1 LVTYDYLVIRMA
13 SVKKNRSKQDSTSTT
28 PSPERYDKR
37 VQLAIPLRVMTLD
50 AEKRPQLDMACTLD
64 ISLRGARLYGVRSAA
79 RVGEV
84 VTVERGRSKF
94 ACRVIWIG
102 APDTPQKGQIGV
114 EAVEAGKSFWDK
126 EMREQADQF
135 GPITVDPAQRPPQ
148 GERKRKFPRVNA
160 EVPARVLPQGA
171 ADNDDTFRHGRV
183 TNISETGCLL
193 IGSVGLE
200 IGSHVEV
207 VLDLPNTDV
216 AIRGRVK
223 HSGQDGLG
231 IEFREIR
238 KSDRQL
244 LRYWLQQQQIAA
256 PAQEI
261 AVGAS

>member
-1 LVTYDYLVIRMA
+1 MRMP
-13 SVKKNRSKQDSTSTT
+13 SVKKTRSKQEPASQT

-37 VQLAIPLRVMTLD
+37 VQLAIPLRVVTLD

-64 ISLRGARLYGVRSAA
+64 ISLRGARLYGVRSTA

-114 EAVEAGKSFWDK
+114 EAVEEGKSFWEK

-135 GPITVDPAQRPPQ
+135 GPIAIDPSKRPPQ
-148 GERKRKFPRVNA
+148 GERNRKFQRVKA
-160 EVPARVLPQGA
+160 EVPARVVPQGSP
-171 ADNDDTFRHGRV
+171 DNGEMFRHGRV

-193 IGSVGLE
+193 MGSVGLE
-200 IGSHVEV
+200 IGTHVEV
-207 VLDLPNTDV
+207 ILDLPNTDV

-223 HSGQDGLG
+223 HSGHDGLG

-244 LRYWLQQQQIAA
+244 LRYWLQQQQVVV

>member
-1 LVTYDYLVIRMA
+1 MA
-13 SVKKNRSKQDSTSTT
+13 SVKKTRSKQECNSQI

-94 ACRVIWIG
+94 ACRVIWVG
-102 APDTPQKGQIGV
+102 SPDTPQEGQIGV
-114 EAVEAGKSFWDK
+114 EAVEVGKSFWEK
-126 EMREQADQF
+126 EMREAAEQF
-135 GPITVDPAQRPPQ
+135 TSISLDPMQRVPL
-148 GERKRKFPRVNA
+148 GERKRKFPRVA
-160 EVPARVLPQGA
+160 ADVQARVVPQRTNES
-171 ADNDDTFRHGRV
+171 DETFRHGTV

-193 IGSVGLE
+193 RGSVGLE
-200 IGSHVEV
+200 IGAYVEV
-207 VLDLPNTDV
+207 ILDLPNTDV

-244 LRYWLQQQQIAA
+244 LRYWLQQQATPKEQEAA
-256 PAQEI
+256 A
-261 AVGAS
+261 GAS

>member
-1 LVTYDYLVIRMA
+1 MTILVLRMS
-13 SVKKNRSKQDSTSTT
+13 SVKKTRSKQESTNTA
-28 PSPERYDKR
+28 PGPERYDKR

-50 AEKRPQLDMACTLD
+50 ADNRPQLDMACTLD
-64 ISLRGARLYGVRSAA
+64 ISLRGARLYGVRATA
-79 RVGEV
+79 RIGEV

-114 EAVEAGKSFWDK
+114 EAVEEGKSFWEK

-135 GPITVDPAQRPPQ
+135 GPINIDPSLRPPQ
-148 GERKRKFPRVNA
+148 GERKRKFQRVKA
-160 EVPARVLPQGA
+160 EVPARLVPQG
-171 ADNDDTFRHGRV
+171 DSDSDTFRHGRV

-200 IGSHVEV
+200 IGAHVEV

-244 LRYWLQQQQIAA
+244 LRYWLQQQQVAA
-256 PAQEI
+256 PAKEI
-261 AVGAS
+261 GVGAS

>member
-1 LVTYDYLVIRMA
+1 MA
-13 SVKKNRSKQDSTSTT
+13 PVKKTRSKQDSTSQT

-37 VQLAIPLRVMTLD
+37 VQLAIPLRVVTLGAD
-50 AEKRPQLDMACTLD
+50 KRPQLDMACTLD

-102 APDTPQKGQIGV
+102 APDTSQKGQIGV
-114 EAVEAGKSFWDK
+114 EAVESGKSFWEK
-126 EMREQADQF
+126 EMRETADQYS
-135 GPITVDPAQRPPQ
+135 PITIDPTQRVPQ
-148 GERKRKFPRVNA
+148 GERKRKFQRLTANVQ
-160 EVPARVLPQGA
+160 ARVVPQLRGES
-171 ADNDDTFRHGRV
+171 DDTFSQGRIK
-183 TNISETGCLL
+183 NISETGCLL
-193 IGSVGLE
+193 SGSMGLE
-200 IGSHVEV
+200 IGTHVEV
-207 VLDLPNTDV
+207 ILDLPNTDV

-244 LRYWLQQQQIAA
+244 LRYWLKQQQQLAV
-256 PAQEI
+256 PAQEV

>member
-1 LVTYDYLVIRMA
+1 MP
-13 SVKKNRSKQDSTSTT
+13 SVKKTKMKQESSNTD

-37 VQLAIPLRVMTLD
+37 VQLAIPLRVTTLD
-50 AEKRPQLDMACTLD
+50 ANKRPQLDMACTLD

-114 EAVEAGKSFWDK
+114 EAVEEGKSIWEK

-135 GPITVDPAQRPPQ
+135 GPITVDPNLRPPQ
-148 GERKRKFPRVNA
+148 GERKRKFQRVTA
-160 EVPARVLPQGA
+160 EVPARVLPHGNA
-171 ADNDDTFRHGRV
+171 EDDETFRHGRV

-193 IGSVGLE
+193 KGSVGLE
-200 IGSHVEV
+200 IGAHVEV

-216 AIRGRVK
+216 AIRGRVR

-244 LRYWLQQQQIAA
+244 LRYWLQQQQVAA

>member
-1 LVTYDYLVIRMA
+1 MR
-13 SVKKNRSKQDSTSTT
+13 SVKKTKSKQDSASQA

-37 VQLAIPLRVMTLD
+37 VQLAIPLRVVTLD

-64 ISLRGARLYGVRSAA
+64 VSLRGARLYGVRSAA
-79 RVGEV
+79 RIGEV

-94 ACRVIWIG
+94 PCRVVWIG

-114 EAVEAGKSFWDK
+114 QAVEEGKSFWDK
-126 EMREQADQF
+126 EMREAADQF
-135 GPITVDPAQRPPQ
+135 GPITIDPSVRPPQ
-148 GERKRKFPRVNA
+148 GERKRKFARVKA
-160 EVPARVLPQGA
+160 EVPARVVPQSGA
-171 ADNDDTFRHGRV
+171 GGDETFRHGRV
-183 TNISETGCLL
+183 TNVSETGCLL

-200 IGSHVEV
+200 IGAHVEV
-207 VLDLPNTDV
+207 ILDLPNTDV
-216 AIRGRVK
+216 TIRGRVK

-244 LRYWLQQQQIAA
+244 LRYWLQQQQVTE
-256 PAQEI
+256 PSPEL

>member
-1 LVTYDYLVIRMA
+1 MA
-13 SVKKNRSKQDSTSTT
+13 SVKKAGSKQDSTQN

-37 VQLAIPLRVMTLD
+37 VQLAIPLRVVTLD
-50 AEKRPQLDMACTLD
+50 AHKRPQLDIACTLD
-64 ISLRGARLYGVRSAA
+64 VSLRGARLYGVRSSA

-94 ACRVIWIG
+94 ACRIVWIG

-114 EAVEAGKSFWDK
+114 EAVESSKSFWDK
-126 EMREQADQF
+126 DMREAADQF
-135 GPITVDPAQRPPQ
+135 GPITIEPAQRVPE
-148 GERKRKFPRVNA
+148 GERKRRFPRVKA
-160 EVPARVLPQGA
+160 DVQARLLPHGG
-171 ADNDDTFRHGRV
+171 DSDDTFRHGRV
-183 TNISETGCLL
+183 TNICETGCLL
-193 IGSVGLE
+193 SGLMGLE
-200 IGSHVEV
+200 IGAHVEV
-207 VLDLPNTDV
+207 ILDLPNTDV

-244 LRYWLQQQQIAA
+244 LRYWLQQQQVVE
-256 PAQEI
+256 PAQGI

>member
-1 LVTYDYLVIRMA
+1 M
-13 SVKKNRSKQDSTSTT
+13 SPSKKTRSKPDSTSPT
-28 PSPERYDKR
+28 PSPSRYDKR

-50 AEKRPQLDMACTLD
+50 EQKRPQLDMACTLD

-84 VTVERGRSKF
+84 VTVERGRSRF

-102 APDTPQKGQIGV
+102 SPDTPQKGQIGV
-114 EAVEAGKSFWDK
+114 EAVEDGKSFWDK
-126 EMREQADQF
+126 EMREASDQYSPIIVEP
-135 GPITVDPAQRPPQ
+135 GPRIP
-148 GERKRKFPRVNA
+148 GERKRRFPRITA
-160 EVPARVLPQGA
+160 DVPARVLPQRGPDSTDSSRQQA
-171 ADNDDTFRHGRV
+171 IV

-193 IGSVGLE
+193 KGAEGLGVGTPVE
-200 IGSHVEV
+200 I

-223 HSGQDGLG
+223 HMADDGLG
-231 IEFREIR
+231 IEFQAVR

-244 LRYWLQQQQIAA
+244 LRYWLQQLQDKE
-256 PAQEI
+256 PSQEAV

>member
-1 LVTYDYLVIRMA
+1 MP
-13 SVKKNRSKQDSTSTT
+13 SVKKTKSKQDLTSQCRA
-28 PSPERYDKR
+28 PERYDKR

-64 ISLRGARLYGVRSAA
+64 ISLRGARLYGVRATA

-114 EAVEAGKSFWDK
+114 AAVDEGKSFWEK

-135 GPITVDPAQRPPQ
+135 GPITIDPNQRPPQ
-148 GERKRKFPRVNA
+148 GERKRKFARVQA
-160 EVPARVLPQGA
+160 EVPARVLPQGST
-171 ADNDDTFRHGRV
+171 DNDETFRQGRV

-200 IGSHVEV
+200 IGAHVEV

-244 LRYWLQQQQIAA
+244 LRYWLQQQQVAE
-256 PAQEI
+256 PAREI